1 MRRNNWPSTWGKK
14 IDAEINVVLVQV
26 QPYWQQSKEEPATA
40 NSKITDSLS
49 TTCSTIVFSFWFYLK
64 VRYSWLAKIAVA
76 GAGL

>member
-1 MRRNNWPSTWGKK
+1 MWGKE

-26 QPYWQQSKEEPATA
+26 KPYWQQSKQEPATV
-40 NSKITDSLS
+40 NRKNTDSLS

-64 VRYSWLAKIAVA
+64 VRYTWLAKIAVA